1 MIIWIFHTATL
12 SNYLAHTYIY
22 AAKTVSN
29 KMLSRGNTSNYFKL
43 NLFWT
48 SFPFSFKQNVKMQH
62 NSSHQ

>member
-1 MIIWIFHTATL
+1 MNFWIFHTATL
-12 SNYLAHTYIY
+12 SNYLAHTYTQLKQLVTKCCLGETH
-22 AAKTVSN
+22 AT
-29 KMLSRGNTSNYFKL
+29 KL